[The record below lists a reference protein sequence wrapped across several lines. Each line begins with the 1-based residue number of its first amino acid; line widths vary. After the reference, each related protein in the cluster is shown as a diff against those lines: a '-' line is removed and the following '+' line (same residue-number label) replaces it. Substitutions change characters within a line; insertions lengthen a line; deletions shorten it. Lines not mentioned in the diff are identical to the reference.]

1 MTPRKPLTRAQIA
14 EITLRQMGKCLRCG
28 ERLDFATK
36 GAVIDEHLTPLA
48 DGGTNETDNRAF
60 LCKPCAKP
68 KTAKEARDRGKS
80 KRIAECRTQA
90 DRRQRAKA
98 NGTYRKIPG
107 KPFAKPTGPSRLSK
121 KHPEYQSAKARKT
134 NSQT

>member
-28 ERLDFATK
+28 ERLDFSTK

-60 LCKPCAKP
+60 LCKP
-68 KTAKEARDRGKS
+68 
-80 KRIAECRTQA
+80 
-90 DRRQRAKA
+90 
-98 NGTYRKIPG
+98 
-107 KPFAKPTGPSRLSK
+107 FAKPTGPSGLS
-121 KHPEYQSAKARKT
+121 
-134 NSQT
+134 NSKYRRRMDGRIEEK

>member
-1 MTPRKPLTRAQIA
+1 MTPRKRLTRAQIA
-14 EITLRQMGKCLRCG
+14 EITLRQMGKCLRCN
-28 ERLDFATK
+28 ERLDFGTK

-80 KRIAECRTQA
+80 KRIAEGRTQA
-90 DRRQRAKA
+90 DKRA
-98 NGTYRKIPG
+98 
-107 KPFAKPTGPSRLSK
+107 
-121 KHPEYQSAKARKT
+121 ARKASGT
-134 NSQT
+134 HKPIAGRGFSKTYKRKMSGQVVRMDGEMCRKRKSSQP